1 MEREILL
8 QYTDLVKEEKEIRHR
23 ISRVQDEI
31 ARLER
36 RISEMDENA
45 GDYQRV
51 RADLM
56 IKKMILSQRTALLTT
71 LKFEILEKTNDVES
85 YIASIDNSYMRRLV
99 SFRVVDGLKWEEVAI
114 KMGGGNSEDSVKK
127 AFYRFVG

>member
-71 LKFEILEKTNDVES
+71 LKFEILEKTNDIES